1 MTHST
6 SVPLATSAAE
16 HPYAFE
22 RAFNTF
28 DPEALDQLYEPGA
41 GFVPTPGH
49 MVTGAGRLRAN
60 GDFLRLRVP
69 IRVAPRQT
77 YVVGDLALLIVDFVI
92 AGIAPDGDPVRIEGT
107 ATDVARRGTDG
118 YWRYAIDN
126 PFGVAQSTDPVRD
139 PTRS

>member
-1 MTHST
+1 ML
-6 SVPLATSAAE
+6 PATSAAE
-16 HPYAFE
+16 HPYVFE

-28 DPEALDQLYEPGA
+28 DPEVLDRLYEPGA
-41 GFVPTPGH
+41 GFIPMPGH

-92 AGIAPDGDPVRIEGT
+92 AGTTPEGDPVRIEGT
-107 ATDVARRGTDG
+107 ATDVARRGADG
-118 YWRYAIDN
+118 CWRYAIDN
-126 PFGVAQSTDPVRD
+126 PFGVAQSSEPIGDPA
-139 PTRS
+139 RS